1 MTEFASLAQ
10 LTVVAMV
17 PYLLASLGTML
28 GGLAG
33 VFSVSQEGVMLL
45 GASVG
50 FLISYSTGSTA
61 VGILLAAAV
70 GAVFGLALG
79 WATTALRLDQFV
91 VGLALFF
98 AATGLAGLL
107 FRVVIGQTGQT
118 PLVDT
123 LPRVEIPLLSDIPV
137 LGTALFSHNVLVYF
151 AGLLTVGLWFFL
163 YRTRS
168 GLNLRSVGENPKA
181 ADSLGIPVVRIRLWT
196 TAAGG
201 ALMGIAGAYL
211 PLVYTGTFTEGIVGG
226 RGWLAIALTFFGGLA
241 AAVHRGRGAVLRHHG
256 RRGAA
261 RGGLR
266 DRHPQP
272 GAAGGPVRRDAH
284 GDGVR
289 VPLGAGAGVPRQEL
303 RPGEPDGLSSRCRDS
318 APGPGSDRQN
328 RAPCASPRVRSPGRC
343 ASSGRGRRRRGRAP
357 C

>member
-1 MTEFASLAQ
+1 MNEFAVLAQ

-50 FLISYSTGSTA
+50 FLVSYGTGSTT
-61 VGILLAAAV
+61 VGILVAAAV
-70 GAVFGLALG
+70 GALFGFALG
-79 WATTALRLDQFV
+79 WATTVLRLDQFV

-107 FRVVIGQTGQT
+107 YRIVIGQTATT
-118 PLVDT
+118 PLVET
-123 LPRVEIPLLSDIPV
+123 LPRVEIPLLKDIPL

-151 AGLLTVGLWFFL
+151 AALVTVGLWYFL
-163 YRTRS
+163 YRTRA

-181 ADSLGIPVVRIRLWT
+181 ADSLGIPVARTRLWT

-201 ALMGIAGAYL
+201 ALMGVAGAYL

-226 RGWLAIALTFFGGLA
+226 RGWLAIALTFFGGW
-241 AAVHRGRGAVLRHHG
+241 R
-256 RRGAA
+256 
-261 RGGLR
+261 
-266 DRHPQP
+266 PQYI
-272 GAAGGPVRRDAH
+272 AAGALFFATMDVVALRAEVSGIDIPSQVLLVIPYVATLVVMVFAFRWD
-284 GDGVR
+284 R
-289 VPLGAGAGVPRQEL
+289 VPEFLGRNYDRE
-303 RPGEPDGLSSRCRDS
+303 SRT
-318 APGPGSDRQN
+318 G
-328 RAPCASPRVRSPGRC
+328 
-343 ASSGRGRRRRGRAP
+343 
-357 C
+357 

>member
-1 MTEFASLAQ
+1 MNEFAALAQ

-33 VFSVSQEGVMLL
+33 VFSVSQEGIMLL

-50 FLISYSTGSTA
+50 FLVSYSSGSTA

-70 GAVFGLALG
+70 GAVFGFALG

-107 FRVVIGQTGQT
+107 YRIVIGQTGTT

-123 LPRVEIPLLSDIPV
+123 LPRVEIPLLSDIPL

-151 AGLLTVGLWFFL
+151 AALLTVGLWFYL

-196 TAAGG
+196 TTAGG
-201 ALMGIAGAYL
+201 ALMGIAGAFL

-226 RGWLAIALTFFGGLA
+226 RGWLAIALTFFGGW
-241 AAVHRGRGAVLRHHG
+241 R
-256 RRGAA
+256 
-261 RGGLR
+261 
-266 DRHPQP
+266 PQFI
-272 GAAGGPVRRDAH
+272 AAGALFFATMDVVALRAEVSGIDIPSQVLLVIPYVATLVVMVFAFRWT
-284 GDGVR
+284 R
-289 VPLGAGAGVPRQEL
+289 VPEFLGRNYDRE
-303 RPGEPDGLSSRCRDS
+303 SRT
-318 APGPGSDRQN
+318 G
-328 RAPCASPRVRSPGRC
+328 
-343 ASSGRGRRRRGRAP
+343 
-357 C
+357 

>member
-1 MTEFASLAQ
+1 MNEFAALAQ

-33 VFSVSQEGVMLL
+33 VFSVSQEGIMLL

-50 FLISYSTGSTA
+50 FLVSYSSGSTA

-70 GAVFGLALG
+70 GAVFGFALG

-107 FRVVIGQTGQT
+107 YRIVIGQTGTT

-123 LPRVEIPLLSDIPV
+123 LPRVEIPLLSDIPL

-151 AGLLTVGLWFFL
+151 AALLTVGLWFYL

-181 ADSLGIPVVRIRLWT
+181 ADSLGIPVVRTRLWT
-196 TAAGG
+196 TTAGG
-201 ALMGIAGAYL
+201 ALMGIAGAFL

-226 RGWLAIALTFFGGLA
+226 RGWLAIALTFFGGWRPQFIA
-241 AAVHRGRGAVLRHHG
+241 AGALFFATMDVVALRAEVSGIDIPSQVLLVIPYVATLVVMVFAFRWTRGDPQ
-256 RRGAA
+256 AA
-261 RGGLR
+261 RPLR
-266 DRHPQP
+266 
-272 GAAGGPVRRDAH
+272 
-284 GDGVR
+284 
-289 VPLGAGAGVPRQEL
+289 
-303 RPGEPDGLSSRCRDS
+303 LSS
-318 APGPGSDRQN
+318 
-328 RAPCASPRVRSPGRC
+328 
-343 ASSGRGRRRRGRAP
+343 
-357 C
+357 

>member
-1 MTEFASLAQ
+1 MNEFAVLAQ

-50 FLISYSTGSTA
+50 FLVSYGTGSTA
-61 VGILLAAAV
+61 LGILLAAGV
-70 GAVFGLALG
+70 GGVFGFALG

-107 FRVVIGQTGQT
+107 YRIVIGQTAST

-123 LPRVEIPLLSDIPV
+123 LPRVEIPLLSDIPL
-137 LGTALFSHNVLVYF
+137 LGTALFSHNVLVYL
-151 AGLLTVGLWFFL
+151 AALVTVGLWFYL

-168 GLNLRSVGENPKA
+168 GLNLRAVGENPKA
-181 ADSLGIPVVRIRLWT
+181 ADSLGIPVARTRLWT
-196 TAAGG
+196 TTVGG
-201 ALMGIAGAYL
+201 ALMGVAGAFL

-226 RGWLAIALTFFGGLA
+226 RGWLAIALTFFGGW
-241 AAVHRGRGAVLRHHG
+241 R
-256 RRGAA
+256 
-261 RGGLR
+261 
-266 DRHPQP
+266 PQYI
-272 GAAGGPVRRDAH
+272 AAGALFFATMDVVALRAEVSGIDIPSQVLLVIPYVATLVVMVFAFRWA
-284 GDGVR
+284 R
-289 VPLGAGAGVPRQEL
+289 VPEFLGRNYDRE
-303 RPGEPDGLSSRCRDS
+303 SRT
-318 APGPGSDRQN
+318 G
-328 RAPCASPRVRSPGRC
+328 
-343 ASSGRGRRRRGRAP
+343 
-357 C
+357 

>member
-1 MTEFASLAQ
+1 MSEFAVLAQ

-50 FLISYSTGSTA
+50 FLISYQTGSSTL
-61 VGILLAAAV
+61 GILLAAGV

-107 FRVVIGQTGQT
+107 YRIVIGQTATT

-123 LPRVEIPLLSDIPV
+123 LPRVEIPLLSEIPL

-151 AGLLTVGLWFFL
+151 AGLLAAGLWFYL

-181 ADSLGIPVVRIRLWT
+181 ADSLGIAVVRTRLWT
-196 TAAGG
+196 TTVGG
-201 ALMGIAGAYL
+201 ALMAVAGAFL

-226 RGWLAIALTFFGGLA
+226 RGWLAIALTFFGGW
-241 AAVHRGRGAVLRHHG
+241 R
-256 RRGAA
+256 
-261 RGGLR
+261 
-266 DRHPQP
+266 PQFI
-272 GAAGGPVRRDAH
+272 AAGALFFATMDVVALRAEVSGIDIPSQVLLVVPYVATLVVMVFAFRWA
-284 GDGVR
+284 R
-289 VPLGAGAGVPRQEL
+289 VPQFLGRNYDRE
-303 RPGEPDGLSSRCRDS
+303 SRT
-318 APGPGSDRQN
+318 A
-328 RAPCASPRVRSPGRC
+328 
-343 ASSGRGRRRRGRAP
+343 
-357 C
+357 